1 MSDKFREESDLS
13 RNFLS
18 STLSSGSQQANIT
31 KPSGLEP
38 LDSPPKIKMSQ
49 IAEDSNSQFSVA
61 LSTEFPGDP
70 ASDANPEYSGFY
82 LWTMII
88 THSITAIFYGYT
100 FVELN
105 VLGDGLIKNHL
116 KVSDS
121 DYATVAGHANLSY
134 AIGKLSGSVLC
145 GYLLNKNWSRKG
157 LMFWSEI
164 FNVMSLAF
172 AFIPMGSEAFDVW
185 VFLFQRMLTGW
196 YGGIIMSIAP
206 RFFVETLNSEQRA
219 TATLL
224 FAVGMAF
231 GNFFVQSSGIMF
243 GMNLLNDYWY
253 VFLALPHVVQ
263 FVRFFVHLIFFNWDS
278 LMTYKLHTIDP
289 SKTKIYETKIVKFLK
304 KISKTKSQMRQKLNQ
319 LTTLKNAY

>member
-1 MSDKFREESDLS
+1 MSDTYREESDPSL
-13 RNFLS
+13 NLLS
-18 STLSSGSQQANIT
+18 STVTSGSQQANVT
-31 KPSGLEP
+31 KPSDLEP
-38 LDSPPKIKMSQ
+38 LDSSPHSKMPQ
-49 IAEDSNSQFSVA
+49 IAEDSNSQFSIA
-61 LSTEFPGDP
+61 LSTELSGDP

-82 LWTMII
+82 LWTMVI

-105 VLGDGLIKNHL
+105 VLGDGLIKTHL
-116 KVSDS
+116 GVSDS
-121 DYATVAGHANLSY
+121 DYATVAGNANLSY
-134 AIGKLSGSVLC
+134 AIGKLTGSVLC

-164 FNVMSLAF
+164 FNVISLAV
-172 AFIPMGSEAFDVW
+172 AFIPMGSESLDIW
-185 VFLFQRMLTGW
+185 VFLFQRLLTGW

-224 FAVGMAF
+224 FALGMSF
-231 GNFFVQSSGIMF
+231 GNFFVQSSGIIF

-253 VFLALPHVVQ
+253 VFLAFPHVVQ
-263 FVRFFVHLIFFNWDS
+263 FVRFFVHVIFFNWDS
-278 LMTYKLHTIDP
+278 LMTYKLHAIDP
-289 SKTKIYETKIVKFLK
+289 SKTKVYETKILKFLK
-304 KISKTKSQMRQKLNQ
+304 KISKTKSQIKQKLNQ

>member
-1 MSDKFREESDLS
+1 MSDKFREESDVS

-70 ASDANPEYSGFY
+70 TSDANPEYSGFY

-243 GMNLLNDYWY
+243 GMDLLNDYWY

-278 LMTYKLHTIDP
+278 LMTYKLHAIDP
-289 SKTKIYETKIVKFLK
+289 SKTKLYETKIVKFLK
-304 KISKTKSQMRQKLNQ
+304 KISKTKSQIKEKLNQ